1 MSMNRLALV
10 LLALVPGFSA
20 CTTPSASN
28 ASSEGGSPPT
38 AQAGGAAATAVANGE
53 AGARTI
59 TGSVVETMDAASYTY
74 VRVDTGTEQVWA
86 AASQFPV
93 KIGDRVSVS
102 LEFPLENFHSK
113 ALNRDFPVIYFVS
126 QIGREGEAAAS
137 SSSPTQLP
145 PGHAPIASHGT
156 KTVAA
161 PVAGEFAP
169 AAGSLSVA
177 DVWTRRASLAGSKVT
192 VRGKVMKVNNGI
204 MGRNWIHLQDGTG
217 VGADGTNDL
226 TLTSDAT
233 VKVGDVVTATGTVAV
248 DKDFTAGYKYA
259 VLIEGATFSTK

>member
-1 MSMNRLALV
+1 MSRNRLALV
-10 LLALVPGFSA
+10 LLTLVPGFSA
-20 CTTPSASN
+20 CTAPSASN
-28 ASSEGGSPPT
+28 ASPESGPPRT
-38 AQAGGAAATAVANGE
+38 AQAGGAPATVE

-59 TGSVVETMDAASYTY
+59 TGRVVETMDAASYTY

-126 QIGREGEAAAS
+126 QIGREGEAAPS
-137 SSSPTQLP
+137 SSTPQLP
-145 PGHAPIASHGT
+145 PGHAPVPSHQT
-156 KTVAA
+156 RDVAA
-161 PVAGEFAP
+161 PAAGEIVP
-169 AAGSLSVA
+169 VAGSLSVA
-177 DVWTRRASLAGSKVT
+177 EVWARRASLAGSKVT

-217 VGADGTNDL
+217 VAADGSNDL
-226 TLTSDAT
+226 TVTSDAT
-233 VKVGDVVTATGTVAV
+233 VSVGDVVTATGTVAV

-259 VLIEGATFSTK
+259 VLIEGATFAAK